1 MKNNEI
7 LKLLPKNNELKSV
20 RLPSSIDFSLENK
33 CLTVVLKDAT
43 GNMQENKSAF
53 EGWIIC
59 LKSWLAT
66 EINKV
71 ELAWSPPNDPKK
83 VGHYNRFQ
91 YRVIHFQLMYSWFS
105 VSKNNAPEILDF
117 SQLLQKTNLVINYP
131 GSGKQDSKSEN
142 KIEDKIESMFV
153 NDPQKLLRIKF
164 NLKILNQQL
173 PVGVFKNEKNSGS
186 RLFTGQKSAIDLWGI
201 NDDELTIFELKFENC
216 RIGIISELLFYL
228 YLMKAVFIAEE
239 IHYPEKAKSAVK
251 RDFKELYNKKFQKL
265 RGIFLVDELHPF
277 IGDEAITL
285 INDGLIKLGNISVQ
299 KLFYTYNSGTLQWK

>member
-7 LKLLPKNNELKSV
+7 LKLLPKNKELKSV

-33 CLTVVLKDAT
+33 CLTVFLKDAT

-59 LKSWLAT
+59 LKSWLAN

-71 ELAWSPPNDPKK
+71 ELAWSPPTDPQK
-83 VGHYNRFQ
+83 VGHYNRFL

-105 VSKNNAPEILDF
+105 VSINNSPEILDF
-117 SQLLQKTNLVINYP
+117 SQLLQKTKLVINYP

-153 NDPQKLLRIKF
+153 NDPQKLLKLKF

-173 PVGVFKNEKNSGS
+173 PVGIFKNEKNSRS

-228 YLMKAVFIAEE
+228 YLMNEVFIIGK
-239 IHYPEKAKSAVK
+239 IHYPEDAKRAD
-251 RDFKELYNKKFQKL
+251 RRNFRELYKMKFLKL
-265 RGIFLVDELHPF
+265 QGVFLVDELHPF
-277 IGDEAITL
+277 IGDEAVTL
-285 INDGLIKLGNISVQ
+285 INDGLTKLGNISVQ
-299 KLFYTYNSGTLQWK
+299 KLFYTYNSGTLE